1 MTFKAEVTEVT
12 HNPDVCVYCVT
23 IFRPRFFFVL
33 TLFLWYI
40 FKYFQKIES
49 DEKNGLFLWV
59 QWGLQVT
66 PPNTPADTKAL

>member
-33 TLFLWYI
+33 TLFY
-40 FKYFQKIES
+40 
-49 DEKNGLFLWV
+49 DTFLSISR
-59 QWGLQVT
+59 
-66 PPNTPADTKAL
+66 K